1 MSPEPP
7 STPFGPFQIFQ
18 KLVEIFTNEYLS
30 LVSTTS
36 VTSCSLAS
44 MTPAINLL
52 PELLT
57 PVINSFHR
65 FSVFDGV
72 VDNGDKFI
80 AGDNNTS
87 DKFTAGDNN
96 KDAMGAGNC
105 QG

>member
-1 MSPEPP
+1 M
-7 STPFGPFQIFQ
+7 TP
-18 KLVEIFTNEYLS
+18 
-30 LVSTTS
+30 

-44 MTPAINLL
+44 MTPVINLL
-52 PELLT
+52 LVSLT
-57 PVINSFHR
+57 PAINSFPR

-80 AGDNNTS
+80 ASYNNTS

-96 KDAMGAGNC
+96 KDAMGVGNC

>member
-7 STPFGPFQIFQ
+7 STPLGPFQIFQ
-18 KLVEIFTNEYLS
+18 KLAEIFANEYLS
-30 LVSTTS
+30 QVSMTP

-44 MTPAINLL
+44 MTPVINLL
-52 PELLT
+52 LVSLT
-57 PVINSFHR
+57 PAINSFPR

-87 DKFTAGDNN
+87 DKFIGES
-96 KDAMGAGNC
+96 
-105 QG
+105 